1 MDWRT
6 ANGWKTERLRCLACG
21 HLDCICGVSACAT
34 CGCDVAEVEA
44 LRTEAARLLALF
56 AEAKA
61 HPASAWWY
69 VEQALGGDPLPR
81 RASLV
86 GEPHSRQLAHD
97 EPIPAHMLD
106 SDHYRPRGLRGR
118 DDQPQP

>member
-1 MDWRT
+1 MTDWRDAQPDGIHSCSHRCT
-6 ANGWKTERLRCLACG
+6 RPACMDARAEETER
-21 HLDCICGVSACAT
+21 
-34 CGCDVAEVEA
+34 

-61 HPASAWWY
+61 HPASAWGY

-86 GEPHSRQLAHD
+86 A
-97 EPIPAHMLD
+97 
-106 SDHYRPRGLRGR
+106 
-118 DDQPQP
+118 QPDGSHAPQH

>member
-1 MDWRT
+1 MTSWQT
-6 ANGWKTERLRCLACG
+6 ANDLPGGSDCDTEALR
-21 HLDCICGVSACAT
+21 
-34 CGCDVAEVEA
+34 AEVER

-86 GEPHSRQLAHD
+86 T
-97 EPIPAHMLD
+97 
-106 SDHYRPRGLRGR
+106 
-118 DDQPQP
+118 QPDGSHAPQH

>member
-6 ANGWKTERLRCLACG
+6 ANDLPGGADCAVDELR
-21 HLDCICGVSACAT
+21 
-34 CGCDVAEVEA
+34 AEVER

-56 AEAKA
+56 AEQWQ
-61 HPASAWWY
+61 HPASALY
-69 VEQALGGDPLPR
+69 FTALALGHKTIP
-81 RASLV
+81 ASLV